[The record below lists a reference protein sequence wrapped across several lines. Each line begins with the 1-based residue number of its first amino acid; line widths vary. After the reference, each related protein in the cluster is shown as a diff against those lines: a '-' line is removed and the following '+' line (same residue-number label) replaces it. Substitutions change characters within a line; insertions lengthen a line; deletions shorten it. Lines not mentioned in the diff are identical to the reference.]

1 MSERHPDSNVVD
13 RLGGTTEVA
22 RMCRVRSQAVSQWR
36 RVGIPS
42 ARRDYLQLLRPDAF
56 AAAGRPLID
65 VARAQPIADPQE
77 SRDAA

>member
-1 MSERHPDSNVVD
+1 MSERHPDSSVVD

-36 RVGIPS
+36 RAGIPS

-56 AAAGRPLID
+56 ASAVPGAQAGSCAQA
-65 VARAQPIADPQE
+65 VA
-77 SRDAA
+77 DAL